1 MTSTTNQ
8 KLLAIDT
15 KITALRKRLHRE
27 VLLTSVL
34 GLLMMA
40 AVCFYFFYGY
50 REISELLKP
59 KLLVDYAATMAQDE
73 VPKLRSMLTS
83 EIESNAPTWAAELS
97 NQVVGAIPNAR
108 GQLEDFITSQV
119 DQATAQTMA
128 LTAPEV
134 EKFIDANRAD
144 LSRAI
149 GELKNADKVL
159 SEESLTSIENALNET
174 LQTNVKKQAEEA
186 LHTLSDMKRKG
197 ENLKEGGNLNDIDR
211 RLREI
216 IMILRRFHARELGV

>member
-1 MTSTTNQ
+1 MNSSTNQ
-8 KLLAIDT
+8 KLIDIDK
-15 KITALRKRLHRE
+15 KITALRKRLARE
-27 VLLTSVL
+27 VILTTVL

-59 KLLVDYAATMAQDE
+59 KMLVDYAATMAQDE

-83 EIESNAPTWAAELS
+83 EIESNAPAWAAELS

-108 GQLEDFITSQV
+108 GQLEDFITGQV
-119 DQATAQTMA
+119 DQATVQTMQ

-134 EKFIDANRAD
+134 EKFIEANRAD

-149 GELKNADKVL
+149 NELKNADKVL
-159 SEESLTSIENALNET
+159 SEESLTNIENALNES
-174 LQTNVKKQAEEA
+174 LQTNVKKHAEEA
-186 LHTLSDMKRKG
+186 LQTLSEMKRKG
-197 ENLKEGGNLNDIDR
+197 DNLKDGGKLNEMDQ

-216 IMILRRFHARELGV
+216 IMILRRFHARELGA